1 MSNLKTAIIEIAGTD
16 FSKAVMYKTQTSLC
30 QQSEEFVRLC
40 GFDTEGDIQVNVYD
54 PEYSLEVC
62 VNKFYV

>member
-16 FSKAVMYKTQTSLC
+16 FSTSIMYKTQASCLT
-30 QQSEEFVRLC
+30 QVQDFVRLC
-40 GFDTEGDIQVNVYD
+40 GFDTEGDVQVNVYD